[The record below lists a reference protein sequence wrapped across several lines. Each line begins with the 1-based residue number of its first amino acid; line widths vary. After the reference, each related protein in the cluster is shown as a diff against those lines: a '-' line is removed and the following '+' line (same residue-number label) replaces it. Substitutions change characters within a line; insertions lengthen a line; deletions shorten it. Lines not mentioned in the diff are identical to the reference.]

1 MITTEELRFINNLSV
16 LMSVGRPLLSSL
28 RSMRDTCREP
38 ACVAAYDAMIERT
51 EKGGQFTDVLPDYPQ
66 LCSRSVLA
74 LLKAGRRSS
83 CLAVLLPKL
92 AKLVRA
98 TVSGEWDPRRRFF
111 ETWALMV
118 ETGISNDEALGELRH
133 DFRRGPLGEV
143 ADGLRAA
150 VEGGKSLA
158 EGAARFPEV
167 FDAVSRDLLHYGEHR
182 DLARALRSITDLL

>member
-1 MITTEELRFINNLSV
+1 VITTEELRFINNLSV
-16 LMSVGRPLLSSL
+16 LLSIGRPLASSL
-28 RSMRDTCREP
+28 RHLRATCKDQSCLP
-38 ACVAAYDAMIERT
+38 AYDAMIERT
-51 EKGGQFTDVLPDYPQ
+51 EKGGQFTDVLGDYPQ

-74 LLKAGRRSS
+74 LLRAGRRMS
-83 CLAVLLPKL
+83 CLGVILPKL

-118 ETGISNDEALGELRH
+118 ETGISNEEALGELRH

-143 ADGLRAA
+143 AEGLRAA
-150 VEGGKSLA
+150 AQAGQSLG
-158 EGAARFPEV
+158 EGAERFPEV
-167 FDAVSRDLLHYGEHR
+167 FDAVSRDLLQYGEHR

>member
-16 LMSVGRPLLSSL
+16 LMSLGRPLLPSL
-28 RSMRDTCREP
+28 KAMRSTCREQ
-38 ACVAAYDAMIERT
+38 ACIAAYDAMIERT
-51 EKGGQFTDVLPDYPQ
+51 EKGGQFTEVLADFPQ

-74 LLKAGRRSS
+74 LLKSGRRSS

-143 ADGLRAA
+143 AEGLRAS
-150 VEGGKSLA
+150 VMGGKSLA
-158 EGAARFPEV
+158 EGARRFPEV
-167 FDAVSRDLLHYGEHR
+167 FDEVSVDLLHYGEHR